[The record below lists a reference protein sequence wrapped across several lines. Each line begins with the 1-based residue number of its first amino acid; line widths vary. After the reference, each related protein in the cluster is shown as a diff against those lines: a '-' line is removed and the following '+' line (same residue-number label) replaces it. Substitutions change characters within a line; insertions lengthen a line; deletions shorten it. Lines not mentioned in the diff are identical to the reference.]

1 LIHKSF
7 LFNFCFSP
15 NEGSNLAEDRKKQT
29 EFSKA
34 IEPHLTSLYN
44 TALRMTRNQ
53 HDAEDLVQDTLFK
66 AYRAIDQFKKD
77 TNFRAWIF
85 RILINTFITGYRKS
99 IKEPQKIS
107 FDDLE
112 EFYLFK
118 RLDETTELQEVSKD
132 DFLENLFD
140 DDIKSALESLPY
152 QFRLVVLLCDVEGFS
167 YNEIA
172 EIIDAPLGT
181 VMSRLYRG
189 RKLLQ
194 RYLWNYAKQR
204 GYIGDDFK
212 QKK

>member
-1 LIHKSF
+1 ME
-7 LFNFCFSP
+7 NR
-15 NEGSNLAEDRKKQT
+15 DKQN
-29 EFSKA
+29 EFSKL

-53 HDAEDLVQDTLFK
+53 HDAEDLVQDALYK
-66 AYRAIDQFKKD
+66 AFRAMDQFQRN

-85 RILINTFITGYRKS
+85 RILVNTFITAYRKAV
-99 IKEPQKIS
+99 KQPQKIS
-107 FDDLE
+107 YDDLE
-112 EFYLFK
+112 EFFLFK
-118 RLDETTELQEVSKD
+118 RLDETASLQEMPKEE
-132 DFLENLFD
+132 FLENLFD
-140 DDIKSALESLPY
+140 DDVKEALENLPY

-194 RYLWNYAKQR
+194 RYLWDYAKKR
-204 GYIGDDFK
+204 GYIADDFK

>member
-1 LIHKSF
+1 VDAFLII
-7 LFNFCFSP
+7 FC
-15 NEGSNLAEDRKKQT
+15 SNNSEEHVLVENRKKQT
-29 EFSKA
+29 EFSKR

-53 HDAEDLVQDTLFK
+53 HDAEDLLQDSLYK
-66 AYRAIDQFKKD
+66 AYRSLDQFKKD

-85 RILINTFITGYRKS
+85 RILVNTFITAYRKAV
-99 IKEPQKIS
+99 KQPQKIS
-107 FDDLE
+107 YDDLE
-112 EFYLFK
+112 EFFFFK
-118 RLDETTELQEVSKD
+118 RLDETASLQEMPKEE
-132 DFLENLFD
+132 FLENLFD
-140 DDIKSALESLPY
+140 DDVKEALENLPY

-194 RYLWNYAKQR
+194 RYLWDYAKKR
-204 GYIGDDFK
+204 GYITDDFK

>member
-1 LIHKSF
+1 M
-7 LFNFCFSP
+7 
-15 NEGSNLAEDRKKQT
+15 AEDRKKQI
-29 EFSKA
+29 EFSQL

-53 HDAEDLVQDTLFK
+53 HDAEDMVQDALYK
-66 AYRAIDQFKKD
+66 AYRALDQFKKD

-85 RILINTFITGYRKS
+85 RILVNTFITAYRKAV
-99 IKEPQKIS
+99 KQPQKIS
-107 FDDLE
+107 YDDLE

-118 RLDETTELQEVSKD
+118 RLDETASLQEMPKEE
-132 DFLENLFD
+132 FLENLFD
-140 DDIKSALESLPY
+140 DDVKEALENLPY

-194 RYLWNYAKQR
+194 RYLWDYAKKR
-204 GYIGDDFK
+204 GYITDDFK